1 MAAGGEDRPVVRSDH
16 LKLDPEPHAPDLAHP
31 AAHDNAVAEFPR
43 RAVVD
48 LGAQH
53 DRIQS
58 GPRHFAQAH
67 AHLAGHDRPRRLDE
81 AQVGDVVD
89 HAAAVRVEEHNGN
102 LMLDA
107 REPRI
112 GHGVDSARARRTW
125 PKQIPAGFRLHFAP
139 HGTIS
144 ALAKMNDWDVSS
156 ALALYNVERWGAPYF
171 TINSGGHVAVRPDA
185 EPSREIDLMELVAE
199 ARERRLSFP
208 ITLRFQDLLR
218 HRVRTV
224 NEAFAEAIA
233 GAGYQNVY
241 RGVFPIKVNQ
251 LREVV
256 EEVVDAGAEFHFGLE
271 AGSKP
276 ELLAALSMHNDPE
289 SLIICNGYKDADY
302 VRNAMLGRKLGKRLV
317 MVVEKIEELAQILA
331 VAKQMD
337 VEPWIG
343 VRVRLATKGSGKWAT
358 SGGEDAKFGLS
369 TAELVGASELLR
381 REGMAHCLKLVHFHV
396 GSQIPDI
403 GTIKRAVREAARFYA
418 KLQKLGHDLGYL
430 DVGGGL
436 GIDYDGS
443 RTTFDSS
450 ANYTLHEYAR
460 DVVAAV
466 QEVCDEEKVSH
477 PVLVSESGRAIAAHH
492 SVLVVEAF
500 GSIEKVSRGPEVV
513 AAGGDPSVVRDIIAI
528 YESLGSKHR
537 LESLHDAQEIRE
549 KADSMFA
556 LGLLDLPAK
565 AKVETVYWRTAAKV
579 VELFHGVRYVPEEV
593 KDLEISLSDQVMCN
607 FSVFQSLL
615 DHWALGQ
622 LFPVMPLHRLTEP
635 PDRQATLV
643 DITCD
648 SDGKVAR
655 FIDLQDVKPTLPL
668 HRTEEGVPYYIGF
681 FLAGAYQDIMGDMH
695 NLFGRVNEM
704 HIFLDEDEESGYYI
718 EEIIGGNTIGN
729 VLALTQWEKSEL
741 VRRMKVQF
749 DAAIKEDRMKPNEAM
764 RLLDSYEKALEGYT
778 YLNCFGGNG

>member
-1 MAAGGEDRPVVRSDH
+1 M
-16 LKLDPEPHAPDLAHP
+16 K
-31 AAHDNAVAEFPR
+31 
-43 RAVVD
+43 
-48 LGAQH
+48 
-53 DRIQS
+53 
-58 GPRHFAQAH
+58 
-67 AHLAGHDRPRRLDE
+67 
-81 AQVGDVVD
+81 
-89 HAAAVRVEEHNGN
+89 
-102 LMLDA
+102 
-107 REPRI
+107 
-112 GHGVDSARARRTW
+112 
-125 PKQIPAGFRLHFAP
+125 
-139 HGTIS
+139 
-144 ALAKMNDWDVSS
+144 DWDVSS
-156 ALALYNVERWGAPYF
+156 ALALYNVERWGTPYF
-171 TINSGGHVAVRPDA
+171 TVNGRGHVAVRPDGDA
-185 EPSREIDLMELVAE
+185 SREIDMMEIVHE
-199 ARERRLSFP
+199 ARERGLAFP
-208 ITLRFQDLLR
+208 LTLRFQDLLR
-218 HRVRTV
+218 HRVQTV
-224 NEAFAEAIA
+224 NRAFAEAIA
-233 GAGYQNVY
+233 EAGYKNVY

-276 ELLAALSMHNDPE
+276 ELLAALSIHDDVE

-317 MVVEKIEELAQILA
+317 MVVEKIEELTQILA

-343 VRVRLATKGSGKWAT
+343 VRVRLATKGAGKWAT

-369 TAELVGASELLR
+369 TAELVEASELLR

-450 ANYTLHEYAR
+450 VNYSLHEYTR

-466 QEVCDEEKVSH
+466 QEVCDEEKVAH

-500 GSIEKVSRGPEVV
+500 GAIEKVSRGPEVT
-513 AAGGDPSVVRDIIAI
+513 ASESDPAVVRDIIAI
-528 YESLGSKHR
+528 YQSLGSKHR

-549 KADSMFA
+549 KADSMFS

-565 AKVETVYWRTAAKV
+565 AKIETVYWRIAAKV
-579 VELFHGVRYVPEEV
+579 VELFRGVRYVPEEV
-593 KDLEISLSDQVMCN
+593 KDLEISLGDQVMCN

-622 LFPVMPLHRLTEP
+622 LFPVMPLHRLAEA

-655 FIDLQDVKPTLPL
+655 FIDLQDVKPTLPV
-668 HRTEEGVPYYIGF
+668 HRPEEGKPYYLGF

-741 VRRMKVQF
+741 TRRMKVQV
-749 DAAIKEDRMKPNEAM
+749 DAAIKQDRLKPTEGM

-778 YLNCFGGNG
+778 YLNCFGASPAEAKL